1 MPGGGVAREVRV
13 EAGNDCLVG
22 RFSAMAS
29 PCEILVETSDADE
42 ARHLSE
48 VAAVEAWRVE
58 DKFSRYAADNVVARI
73 NSAAGEAIDVDA
85 ETASLIDFSN
95 TLYELSDGRFDITS
109 GVLREAWKFD
119 GSDRL
124 PTRKTVERVLQ
135 RVGWHRVDWR
145 SPTLW
150 MENGMEIDFGG
161 IGKEYAVDQV
171 AQTLRDA
178 SAKSALINFGGDLAV
193 TRPPAERQGWRVGIE
208 SVAER
213 GPAADK
219 LIELRAGALATSGD
233 ARRFLLRDGVR
244 YSHILDPR
252 SGWPVKDAPRSVT
265 VAADTCTQAGMLS
278 TLAMLEGE
286 SAEAFLRAEDV
297 RHWCLR

>member
-1 MPGGGVAREVRV
+1 
-13 EAGNDCLVG
+13 
-22 RFSAMAS
+22 MAS

-48 VAAVEAWRVE
+48 AAAVEAWRVE
-58 DKFSRYAADNVVARI
+58 DKFSRYAANNVVARI
-73 NSAAGEAIDVDA
+73 NSAAGAPIDVDA

-119 GSDRL
+119 GSDLL

-135 RVGWHRVDWR
+135 RVGWHRVDWQ

-171 AQTLRDA
+171 AQKLRDA
-178 SAKSALINFGGDLAV
+178 SAISTLINFGGNARAGVSESSLF
-193 TRPPAERQGWRVGIE
+193 P
-208 SVAER
+208 SVA
-213 GPAADK
+213 PPP
-219 LIELRAGALATSGD
+219 T
-233 ARRFLLRDGVR
+233 
-244 YSHILDPR
+244 R
-252 SGWPVKDAPRSVT
+252 SSN
-265 VAADTCTQAGMLS
+265 
-278 TLAMLEGE
+278 
-286 SAEAFLRAEDV
+286 
-297 RHWCLR
+297 

>member
-1 MPGGGVAREVRV
+1 
-13 EAGNDCLVG
+13 
-22 RFSAMAS
+22 MAS

-48 VAAVEAWRVE
+48 AAAVEAWRVE
-58 DKFSRYAADNVVARI
+58 DKFSRYAANNVVARI
-73 NSAAGEAIDVDA
+73 NSAAGAPIDVDA

-119 GSDRL
+119 GSDLL

-135 RVGWHRVDWR
+135 RVGWHRVDWQ

-171 AQTLRDA
+171 AQKLRDA
-178 SAKSALINFGGDLAV
+178 SAISTLINFGGDLAV

-208 SVAER
+208 SVSER

-219 LIELRAGALATSGD
+219 VIELRAGALATSGD

-278 TLAMLEGE
+278 TLAMLEGDN
-286 SAEAFLRAEDV
+286 AEAFLRAEQV
-297 RHWCLR
+297 RHWCRR